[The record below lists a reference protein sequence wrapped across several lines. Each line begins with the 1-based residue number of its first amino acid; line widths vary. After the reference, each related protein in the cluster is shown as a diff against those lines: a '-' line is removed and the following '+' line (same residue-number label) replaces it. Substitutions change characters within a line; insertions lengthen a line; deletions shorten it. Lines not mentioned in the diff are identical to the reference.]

1 MNIEEIVKFRN
12 SLANLSI
19 EELNQNLMVREEI
32 RDLLKNI
39 YDLERLMTK
48 VSYRSAN
55 PRDLIAFKNS
65 LSMLPHIKYQL
76 QSYKTPLM
84 QELYETMDEME
95 DIYQLIDDSIAEEP
109 PIVIREGGIIKE
121 GYDIQKV
128 DIYECTSK

>member
-1 MNIEEIVKFRN
+1 M
-12 SLANLSI
+12 
-19 EELNQNLMVREEI
+19 REYL
-32 RDLLKNI
+32 DAI
-39 YDLERLMTK
+39 YDLERLMGR
-48 VSYRSAN
+48 VSYKSAN

-121 GYDIQKV
+121 GFNEEIDNLRKALTRLSRFV
-128 DIYECTSK
+128 ARLREEK